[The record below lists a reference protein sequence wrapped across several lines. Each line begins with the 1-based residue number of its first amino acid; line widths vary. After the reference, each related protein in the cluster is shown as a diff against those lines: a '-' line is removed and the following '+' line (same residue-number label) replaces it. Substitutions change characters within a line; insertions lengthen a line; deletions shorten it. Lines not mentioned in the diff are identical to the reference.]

1 MKEDAREMP
10 ENLTGKQAQ
19 ALATLLAG
27 STVEQAAASARVN
40 PVTVY
45 RWLQQEDFRQ
55 QYQQARRQVVEQAA
69 SNIQQAATAAV
80 SVMVSI
86 MGDTDAAPSVRLRAA
101 QGIYEQATKW
111 VEVEDVQ
118 ERLEALEAAMR
129 GRKK

>member
-1 MKEDAREMP
+1 MP

-101 QGIYEQATKW
+101 QGIYEQATRW